1 MKGLGTPGAGTSGG
15 SSGGAGQPLEGK
27 EKGKGELAVEHTD
40 FRRAKSLWQEKLDC
54 LLAKKEQE
62 KILIELQQLQQLQR
76 ENERQTL
83 QLLRSEGYCVGPR
96 GRAEAYDLLLA
107 KQIEQ
112 QQQTQLEQ
120 ERSDAAYAAAVAFC
134 SDMERD
140 SSK

>member
-62 KILIELQQLQQLQR
+62 KILVSPQGFS
-76 ENERQTL
+76 N
-83 QLLRSEGYCVGPR
+83 
-96 GRAEAYDLLLA
+96 
-107 KQIEQ
+107 
-112 QQQTQLEQ
+112 
-120 ERSDAAYAAAVAFC
+120 
-134 SDMERD
+134 
-140 SSK
+140 